1 MHRAPIRPATRDDHA
16 QRVLRAWVHLGAR
29 LGEAH
34 SLRSLAR
41 VAHLSPFHFQ
51 RVFERTTGE
60 TPAALLR
67 RLRVERAARA
77 LLDGDAPIGRV
88 VAAAGYGSLEA
99 FHRAFR
105 RVFGTA
111 PSAWRAR
118 RRRERT
124 TPVAAPK
131 GLRVWVN
138 RPSRDAQ
145 LRLVPVEPSVRA
157 GRGRRTWRVEELAPL
172 RVAFVPRMGTAAHAR
187 GEAEDFAR
195 LAEFARRRGAP
206 LDLVFV
212 RLHLDDPRVTPPAR
226 RRLDRGVVVGPRRRG
241 EGAIGVQAIG
251 GGDHA
256 VATVEGTRGGVA
268 RVRAWL
274 EDAARRTLR
283 RPRTTGPVL
292 EVLLDDPREPSRRA
306 RLADVLVP
314 VASAPVRAPGYFCRR
329 RPAIS

>member
-34 SLRSLAR
+34 SLQTLAK

-60 TPAALLR
+60 TPAVLLR
-67 RLRVERAARA
+67 RLRIERAARA
-77 LLDGDAPIGRV
+77 LLDGDAPIARV

-105 RVFGTA
+105 RVYGAA

-118 RRRERT
+118 RMRRRA
-124 TPVAAPK
+124 TPVAAPD

-138 RPSRDAQ
+138 RPGRDAQ
-145 LRLVPVEPSVRA
+145 LRLVPVEPAARA

-172 RVAFVPRMGTAAHAR
+172 RVAFVRRVGAAEHAR
-187 GEAEDFAR
+187 GEAEDFRR
-195 LAEFARRRGAP
+195 LAEFALRRGAP
-206 LDLVFV
+206 FDLVFV
-212 RLHLDDPRVTPPAR
+212 RLHPDDPRVTPPAK

-241 EGAIGVQAIG
+241 EGTIGVQSI

-256 VATVEGTRGGVA
+256 VATVEGTRGGAA

-274 EDAARRTLR
+274 EDAARRTLG
-283 RPRTTGPVL
+283 RTRASGPVL
-292 EVLLDDPREPSRRA
+292 EVLLDDPREPSPRA

-314 VASAPVRAPGYFCRR
+314 VAAAPARAPGYFCRR
-329 RPAIS
+329 RPALL

>member
-51 RVFERTTGE
+51 RVFARTTGE
-60 TPAALLR
+60 TPATLLR

-105 RVFGTA
+105 GVFGTA
-111 PSAWRAR
+111 PSAWRTR
-118 RRRERT
+118 RDAASG
-124 TPVAAPK
+124 PVAAPK

-138 RPSRDAQ
+138 RPGRDAQ
-145 LRLVPVEPSVRA
+145 LRLVPVEPADGA
-157 GRGRRTWRVEELAPL
+157 GRGRRTGASRARAAASRSW
-172 RVAFVPRMGTAAHAR
+172 RMGTAAR
-187 GEAEDFAR
+187 
-195 LAEFARRRGAP
+195 ARRGGFR
-206 LDLVFV
+206 
-212 RLHLDDPRVTPPAR
+212 TAR
-226 RRLDRGVVVGPRRRG
+226 RAAARRAARPRLRAPASRRSARDGSLRAGASTAASSSDRG
-241 EGAIGVQAIG
+241 GAARTIGVQSIG

-256 VATVEGTRGGVA
+256 VATLEGRAAVA

-274 EDAARRTLR
+274 EI
-283 RPRTTGPVL
+283 
-292 EVLLDDPREPSRRA
+292 
-306 RLADVLVP
+306 
-314 VASAPVRAPGYFCRR
+314 RAPDARAGARAGPLIEARSTIHALRLRAHGSPTCCAGRIGADAR
-329 RPAIS
+329 SWLLPAASRLP